1 MSSMHITIR
10 HADISHDTSMP
21 EYLFV
26 FIMQKSCILFSFI
39 RVACKKS
46 HGKTVKTNARCR
58 SEEWC
63 VYAVWEGEALAG
75 WLGPGLYGQGMQQ
88 GALCLPP
95 GVCVS
100 LLVWQLAREGARTG
114 GGGGQ
119 SQLMECWQNSQMNL
133 LGKQHVVVYG
143 CVKRSLSHLGFL
155 VKNCSS

>member
-1 MSSMHITIR
+1 MHITVR
-10 HADISHDTSMP
+10 HADTSHDTSMP

-46 HGKTVKTNARCR
+46 HGETVKTNARCR

-75 WLGPGLYGQGMQQ
+75 PGSVWSRDAARCSVSATRCLCVSSCLATGQGR
-88 GALCLPP
+88 
-95 GVCVS
+95 S
-100 LLVWQLAREGARTG
+100 KT

-119 SQLMECWQNSQMNL
+119 SQLTKCWQNSQMNL
-133 LGKQHVVVYG
+133 LGKQHDVVYG

-155 VKNCSS
+155 VKKLF